1 MIFFAP
7 AIVEYMKK
15 NLSIVK
21 PCDCEHILPV
31 PWPFYILR
39 LHCMCFL
46 TKRLASGPKSLLESL
61 KPESITTVLFK
72 FLYCVQVSKEETLV
86 AHNHYFSL
94 LPTHISK
101 IMILP

>member
-1 MIFFAP
+1 
-7 AIVEYMKK
+7 
-15 NLSIVK
+15 
-21 PCDCEHILPV
+21 
-31 PWPFYILR
+31 
-39 LHCMCFL
+39 MCFL

-61 KPESITTVLFK
+61 KPTSITTVLFQ

-86 AHNHYFSL
+86 AHNHYFPL

>member
-7 AIVEYMKK
+7 AIVKYMKK

-21 PCDCEHILPV
+21 LCDCEHILPV
-31 PWPFYILR
+31 TWPFYILR
-39 LHCMCFL
+39 FHW
-46 TKRLASGPKSLLESL
+46 PKSLLESL

>member
-1 MIFFAP
+1 
-7 AIVEYMKK
+7 
-15 NLSIVK
+15 
-21 PCDCEHILPV
+21 
-31 PWPFYILR
+31 
-39 LHCMCFL
+39 MCFL

-72 FLYCVQVSKEETLV
+72 FLYCVLVSKEETLV

-101 IMILP
+101 IMILPQPPCIFDFQSIS